1 VEKQFFANSLLRKV
15 ITISQHR
22 RRLSMTQ
29 IFVCALQKGGVGK
42 TTTAVS
48 LSAGLAYLHSKRV
61 LLIDLDPQG
70 NASMSLGVKIEELQT
85 SVRNL
90 LAGDVKDFKRL
101 WWDKGDNLKI
111 LPANSNLK
119 EIEPELLGSVDGRFR
134 LKERL
139 KPILSQFDYIII
151 DTGPSTGILTQ
162 CALVA
167 AHQVIAPIDV
177 GFFSLE
183 GLRQLLE
190 TINQVREHFNP
201 ELEIAGI
208 LLTKFDSRTKL
219 SEQVEEVL
227 RRGFP
232 EKAFR
237 TVIKVNVELIR
248 AQIEKKSIFA
258 VDPDSSGAKDYESLI
273 NEILH
278 REQSTKII
286 PIRSSTRG
294 NRQA

>member
-1 VEKQFFANSLLRKV
+1 
-15 ITISQHR
+15 
-22 RRLSMTQ
+22 MTQ

-90 LAGDVKDFKRL
+90 IAGDVKDFKRL

-111 LPANSNLK
+111 LPANSSLK

-162 CALVA
+162 CALIA

-201 ELEIAGI
+201 QLEIAGI

-273 NEILH
+273 NEILQ
-278 REQSTKII
+278 REQSTKVI
-286 PIRSSTRG
+286 PIRRAARG

>member
-1 VEKQFFANSLLRKV
+1 
-15 ITISQHR
+15 
-22 RRLSMTQ
+22 
-29 IFVCALQKGGVGK
+29 
-42 TTTAVS
+42 
-48 LSAGLAYLHSKRV
+48 
-61 LLIDLDPQG
+61 
-70 NASMSLGVKIEELQT
+70 
-85 SVRNL
+85 
-90 LAGDVKDFKRL
+90 
-101 WWDKGDNLKI
+101 
-111 LPANSNLK
+111 
-119 EIEPELLGSVDGRFR
+119 

-139 KPILSQFDYIII
+139 KPILRQFDYIII

-162 CALVA
+162 CALIA

-258 VDPDSSGAKDYESLI
+258 VDPDSTGAKDYESLI
-273 NEILH
+273 DEILH
-278 REQSTKII
+278 REQSTKVI
-286 PIRSSTRG
+286 PILRRSARG
-294 NRQA
+294 NRKA